1 MGGREGLVD
10 TAVKT
15 AQTGYMQRRMVKA
28 MEDFSVAYDNT
39 VRGTADTLL
48 QFLYGDDG
56 LDPSFM
62 EDNGMP
68 VDFDRLLLT
77 VKVSLCCV
85 VREQHIV
92 VWSTRGHV
100 LLSHPPYACKT
111 ELPAY
116 YSLPFCPSNAFF
128 VSHGSPS
135 EAVTAFCHHLK
146 PERSPATFLAVPS
159 THSCTARRYRAPPT
173 ERCS

>member
-77 VKVSLCCV
+77 VKVSLCAWCGSSTSSFGLRGDMFCSPILPTLV
-85 VREQHIV
+85 KQSCRCIILCLFVRQTLF
-92 VWSTRGHV
+92 S
-100 LLSHPPYACKT
+100 
-111 ELPAY
+111 
-116 YSLPFCPSNAFF
+116 
-128 VSHGSPS
+128 
-135 EAVTAFCHHLK
+135 AVT
-146 PERSPATFLAVPS
+146 VP
-159 THSCTARRYRAPPT
+159 HPKR
-173 ERCS
+173 